1 MKCRKEFW
9 MNAVQDPVVASSTSL
24 LLQRYEKASDV
35 WFICTKFLSWL
46 LDVFSISLCNTLSLI
61 RYKLQQRR
69 AHKIRIMVSYNMLKT
84 HFVET
89 SLIPV
94 NTLIIIET
102 VKKVLSFIWFFLH
115 ILSYFMYIISL
126 FEIFYFSLS
135 RCWRLFPY

>member
-1 MKCRKEFW
+1 

-35 WFICTKFLSWL
+35 WFICAKFLSWL

-135 RCWRLFPY
+135 RCWSLFPY